1 MSVGILLITHSQ
13 IGHAIMD
20 TACSMLTQCPLDVEI
35 LPIPQDSDPEQLA
48 ARAHKLVER
57 LDRGE
62 GVLVLTDMY
71 GSTPS
76 NIASG
81 LLDGAG
87 RVQVVA
93 GINLPMFI
101 RVMNYPHL
109 GLEELTQK
117 ALSGGHDG
125 IMGCRPSVEG

>member
-1 MSVGILLITHSQ
+1 MSVGILVITHSQ
-13 IGHAIMD
+13 IGQAIMD

-35 LPIPQDSDPEQLA
+35 LPIPQDSDPERQA
-48 ARAHKLVER
+48 ARAHDLVHKLN
-57 LDRGE
+57 RGD

-76 NIASG
+76 NIASR
-81 LLDGAG
+81 LLDPEG

-93 GINLPMFI
+93 GVNLPMFI

-109 GLEELTQK
+109 NLEELTAK

-125 IMGCRPSVEG
+125 IMACRPSVEG